1 MTREISCKIYS
12 IHDSPPEDLG
22 SSFPA
27 QIHESRASLY
37 PGFGVSERVSG
48 RCSPRRNLRA
58 RMATSTAEGEGGRQ
72 EAGAPTGKN
81 RSWNLQLLGLYGGF
95 PKSGFSCWGPE
106 IMGSPLLM
114 ETTTSCD
121 CWNAYR
127 PKFSAIH
134 WRTQCSMALILQVP

>member
-48 RCSPRRNLRA
+48 RCSPGRNLRA
-58 RMATSTAEGEGGRQ
+58 RMATSTAEGEGGGRKQGPQQ
-72 EAGAPTGKN
+72 ERVALGTYNCWEYVEGSQNQVSLVGVPRVWGLPCSWKLPHPVTAGTLTAQ
-81 RSWNLQLLGLYGGF
+81 S
-95 PKSGFSCWGPE
+95 
-106 IMGSPLLM
+106 SPPFIGEL
-114 ETTTSCD
+114 
-121 CWNAYR
+121 NAAW
-127 PKFSAIH
+127 P
-134 WRTQCSMALILQVP
+134 